1 MTANRIFSDDN
12 AKAEKAAAF
21 GYYNIIHYLA
31 PADIAGY
38 GDVCSHR
45 SLACTAACLGWHS
58 GHAAIGE
65 TNNVREARLAKTRDF
80 MTDRQNYLV
89 RMVMEIARAKRY
101 AAGKG
106 LKLCVRLNG
115 SSDIAWEGI
124 RLQPSGRTLLE
135 IFPEVT
141 FVDYTKNPRRF
152 ARPLPPNY
160 HLTFSRS
167 ETNEAIALEL
177 LERGVNVAVVFAE
190 RPLSWRGHVVVNGD
204 ESDLRHLDPRAP
216 RPVTL
221 QSGRYHYFAGYVIG
235 LTPKGSKAKKDS
247 SGFVVR

>member
-1 MTANRIFSDDN
+1 RRFRGVRVMTDNRIFSDDN

-21 GYYNIIHYLA
+21 DYYNIIHYLA
-31 PADIAGY
+31 PADIGGP
-38 GDVCSHR
+38 GDVCPNPSPPGPP
-45 SLACTAACLGWHS
+45 ACLGWHS
-58 GHAAIGE
+58 GHGALGE
-65 TNNVREARLAKTRDF
+65 ANKLTDARLAKTRDF

-124 RLQPSGRTLLE
+124 RLQPSGRTLFE
-135 IFPEVT
+135 IYPEVI

-152 ARPLPPNY
+152 ARALPANY

-167 ETNEAIALEL
+167 ETNETVARL
-177 LERGVNVAVVFAE
+177 LLARGVNVAVVFAHKPAQWHGYE
-190 RPLSWRGHVVVNGD
+190 VIDGD
-204 ESDLRHLDPRAP
+204 ESDLRHLDPRAQP
-216 RPVTL
+216 EC
-221 QSGRYHYFAGYVIG
+221 AGYVIG
-235 LTPKGSKAKKDS
+235 LTPKGRNAKKDT

>member
-1 MTANRIFSDDN
+1 MTQNRIFSDDN

-31 PADIAGY
+31 PADIGGY

-45 SLACTAACLGWHS
+45 SPACTAACLGWHS

-65 TNNVREARLAKTRDF
+65 TNNVRDSRLAKTRAF
-80 MTDRQNYLV
+80 MTDRQAYLV
-89 RMVMEIARAKRY
+89 RMVMEITRAKRV
-101 AAGKG
+101 AAKRG

-135 IFPEVT
+135 IFPEVQ

-152 ARPLPPNY
+152 DRALPRNY

-167 ETNEAIALEL
+167 ETNEVTALAL
-177 LERGVNVAVVFAE
+177 LARGINVAVVFE
-190 RPLSWRGHVVVNGD
+190 HKPLSWRGHICIDGD
-204 ESDLRHLDPRAP
+204 ESDLRHLDSRAEP
-216 RPVTL
+216 
-221 QSGRYHYFAGYVIG
+221 SCAGYVVA
-235 LTPKGSKAKKDS
+235 LTPKGGKAKKDS